1 MKSLNLKHIFHG
13 GLCSCTELVYP
24 FKEANPHLAATA
36 QLLWCEESI
45 AKVSIFQVTTW
56 DFKAFSILKY

>member
-1 MKSLNLKHIFHG
+1 MG

-24 FKEANPHLAATA
+24 FKEANSHLAATA